1 MSPTQRKP
9 AARKRPA
16 PARQATPI
24 KQARRLKQAK
34 PIKQS
39 PLGKRLL
46 QAAAE
51 ARAIAHG
58 ATAAPRVY
66 VPPDVDVKS
75 VRTRLGMTQQAFA
88 DTFGFPF
95 PLLRDWEQGKARPDA
110 STRAYLTV
118 IALPKQTT
126 A

>member
-1 MSPTQRKP
+1 MPPTQRKP

-16 PARQATPI
+16 PLKKTTRVKQAT
-24 KQARRLKQAK
+24 
-34 PIKQS
+34 
-39 PLGKRLL
+39 LGKRLL

-58 ATAAPRVY
+58 ATAALRVY

-88 DTFGFPF
+88 DTFGFPL

-118 IALPKQTT
+118 IARTP
-126 A
+126 